1 MWGMVTELTRIGQ
14 MKIQQMAFMIIAVFL
29 FFMLVGLFFINW
41 QFKDVKGSY
50 AELQKDQAI
59 SSLSVIAGMPELNC
73 EDRVDLCLDEDKL
86 KVMSGNFSDAYLDL
100 WPVASIK
107 VYKVYPAFEESVECP
122 ALNCNYYD
130 IYDGGQ
136 TNLKEYSTYVSICNR
151 VKESGYVYDKC
162 GVGKLVAGVKI
173 NEEE

>member
-1 MWGMVTELTRIGQ
+1 VWGMVIGKIKTGQ
-14 MKIQQMAFMIIAVFL
+14 MKIQQMAFMIVAVFF

-41 QFKDVKGSY
+41 QFKDVRGSFE
-50 AELQKDQAI
+50 ELQKEQAI
-59 SSLSVIAGMPELNC
+59 SALSVIADMPELNC

-86 KVMSGNFSDAYLDL
+86 KVMSGNFSNAYLDL
-100 WPVASIK
+100 WPVASVK
-107 VYKVYPAFEESVECP
+107 VYKVYPAFSEQVECP

-130 IYDGGQ
+130 IFDNGQ

-151 VKESGYVYDKC
+151 VKETGYVYDKC

-173 NEEE
+173 NEE